1 MSQKLLNKVAV
12 VTGAGS
18 GIGRAIAERF
28 LHEGAKVVLFS
39 RTRAPL
45 EEIETLAPARV
56 LAVDGDVTVAAD
68 LDRLA
73 EAAQRRFGQ
82 VDVLIP
88 NAGIARVVPFTD
100 CTPEVIAE
108 QFDVNFMGAVQ
119 TVRAF
124 LPVLGTPSTVLF
136 ITTCLTRTAFPGLA
150 AYNASKAAL
159 SALARTLSKELAPHG
174 IRVNSLAPGPI
185 TTSLWNKVGLSG
197 EALQSA
203 AEQICSRLNSG
214 KFGQPEDIAEAALF
228 LASDAARNVH
238 GQEILVDGGYT
249 LG

>member
-1 MSQKLLNKVAV
+1 MSQRLLNKVAV

-28 LHEGAKVVLFS
+28 IHEGAKVVVFS
-39 RTRAPL
+39 RSRGPL
-45 EEIETLAPARV
+45 DEIEAIAPARV
-56 LAVDGDVTVAAD
+56 LAVDGDVTRSAD
-68 LDRLA
+68 LDRLV
-73 EAAQRRFGQ
+73 EATRRRFGQ
-82 VDVLIP
+82 VDMLIP
-88 NAGIARVVPFTD
+88 NAGIARVVPFAD

-124 LPVLGTPSTVLF
+124 LPVLGSPSSVLF
-136 ITTCLTRTAFPGLA
+136 ITTCLSHTAFPGLA

-159 SALARTLSKELAPHG
+159 SALARTLSKELAPQG

-185 TTSLWNKVGLSG
+185 TTPLWGTVGLSDD
-197 EALQSA
+197 ALQA
-203 AEQICSRLNSG
+203 AAGQICSRLNSG
-214 KFGQPEDIAEAALF
+214 EFGQPQDIAEAALF